1 MSKHDRKDAAR
12 REDAAH
18 HGSDEAKAGVN
29 RRGFLTWATRGSLAV
44 AAAAVAGQF
53 ARFLSFEPPLAD
65 PPILAVGQPD
75 SFQRRATAYIAEA
88 RLYIRR
94 DNQGLS
100 AVDAVCTHLG
110 CLVKMG
116 EGDDAGGFVC
126 PCHDS
131 KFDAQGIA
139 LNGPATKPLRFLHLW
154 IDEETGQVMVDRS
167 LEVDASTRLPV

>member
-1 MSKHDRKDAAR
+1 MSGR
-12 REDAAH
+12 DAAH
-18 HGSDEAKAGVN
+18 GEPEGTATGAAGVN

-44 AAAAVAGQF
+44 AAAAVVGQF
-53 ARFLSFEPPLAD
+53 VRFLSFEPPAGD
-65 PPILAVGQPD
+65 PPILPLGQPD
-75 SFQRRATAYIAEA
+75 SFKRRSTVYMPEA
-88 RLYIRR
+88 RLYVRR
-94 DNQGLS
+94 DNDGLS

-116 EGDDAGGFVC
+116 EGDDEGGFVC

-154 IDEETGQVMVDRS
+154 MDEETGQVMVDRS
-167 LEVDASTRLPV
+167 QAVDASTRLPV